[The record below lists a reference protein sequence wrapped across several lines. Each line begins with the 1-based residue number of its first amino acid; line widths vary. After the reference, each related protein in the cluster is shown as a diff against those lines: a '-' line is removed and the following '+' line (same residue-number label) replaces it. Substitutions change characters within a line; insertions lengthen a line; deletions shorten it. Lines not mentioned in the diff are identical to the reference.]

1 MPMAKMLKASA
12 KSSVSAKPTKKKL
25 SLYPLDMQTALHAA
39 LQTGPLKKHSPKK
52 RTAKNSDQ

>member
-1 MPMAKMLKASA
+1 MAKMLKASA
-12 KSSVSAKPTKKKL
+12 KSAVPKPTKKKL

-52 RTAKNSDQ
+52 RTAKKSDQ